1 MSVIHLGKINMY
13 VFLLNSI
20 MTGAENIPGVIFPQ
34 SLVTVAW
41 LKLLLREQI
50 HEDLKVGKC
59 VRGTEFDHADL
70 FAL

>member
-1 MSVIHLGKINMY
+1 
-13 VFLLNSI
+13 
-20 MTGAENIPGVIFPQ
+20 MTGAENIPRMIFPQ
-34 SLVTVAW
+34 SLVTGAW

-59 VRGTEFDHADL
+59 DRGTEFDHADL